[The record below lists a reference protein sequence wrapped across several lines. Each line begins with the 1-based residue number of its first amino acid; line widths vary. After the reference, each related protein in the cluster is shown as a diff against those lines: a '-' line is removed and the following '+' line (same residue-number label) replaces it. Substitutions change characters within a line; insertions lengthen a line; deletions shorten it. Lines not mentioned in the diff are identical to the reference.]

1 MCGSESDH
9 RPRGGALVALRPPTT
24 TGRSSPTALAD
35 GDLSFHTPGRPRCAV
50 ATHARLSSPDIGDV
64 GMLGDF
70 EVVIHPSQLDS
81 PAVWNPTQAPTDRVA
96 ANEDDSASDSGDL
109 TRCARDCGQF
119 RRFALPGVEM
129 VRGTGFVELPL
140 EKPLSLEVGGG
151 GIIGRRVSL
160 YARPPREREYLFIA
174 EGIVGF
180 NHLGV
185 SS

>member
-70 EVVIHPSQLDS
+70 EVVIH
-81 PAVWNPTQAPTDRVA
+81 
-96 ANEDDSASDSGDL
+96 DSGDL